1 MNRIIIVLFISCSI
15 VACKS
20 KKEEKPEVPAANFF
34 PVKDYLNGQVA
45 KLDTADYS
53 FLKIETTGGRSDT
66 TIIKNTEVRQYA
78 KEFLNIP
85 DISSKE
91 LKDDYEITHLYD
103 EDLEAFAF
111 TFTTKEDHPVKSEHV
126 VLDPMPNAEGKNDIR
141 SIFIDMWQNANN
153 ASIRKSMLWE
163 ANKSFQVTTTTEAP
177 GQTESTKRIRIVWN
191 GFESKTA
198 GEKETQ

>member
-20 KKEEKPEVPAANFF
+20 KKEEKREVPAANFC

-111 TFTTKEDHPVKSEHV
+111 TFT
-126 VLDPMPNAEGKNDIR
+126 
-141 SIFIDMWQNANN
+141 
-153 ASIRKSMLWE
+153 
-163 ANKSFQVTTTTEAP
+163 
-177 GQTESTKRIRIVWN
+177 
-191 GFESKTA
+191 
-198 GEKETQ
+198 

>member
-1 MNRIIIVLFISCSI
+1 MNRLLIALVISCS
-15 VACKS
+15 VLACKS

-45 KLDTADYS
+45 RLDTSDYS
-53 FLKIETTGGRSDT
+53 FLKIETRDGISDT
-66 TIIKNTEVRQYA
+66 TTIKNTEVRQYA
-78 KEFLNIP
+78 KDFLEVP

-103 EDLEAFAF
+103 DELEAFAF
-111 TFTTKEDHPVKSEHV
+111 TFTTKEDHPVRSEHV
-126 VLDPMPNAEGKNDIR
+126 VLDPAPNAEGKNDIR
-141 SIFIDMWQNANN
+141 SIFIDMWQSGNN
-153 ASIRKSMLWE
+153 ASIRKNMLWE

-191 GFESKTA
+191 GFEDKTA
-198 GEKETQ
+198 GEKEKK